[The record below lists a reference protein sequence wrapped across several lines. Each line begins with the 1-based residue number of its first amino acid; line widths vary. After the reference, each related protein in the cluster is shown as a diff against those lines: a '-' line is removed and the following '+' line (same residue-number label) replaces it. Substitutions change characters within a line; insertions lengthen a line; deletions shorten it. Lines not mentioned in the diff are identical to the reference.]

1 MAKFFINHPVM
12 SMVISIVMVIVGAVA
27 ILSLPTAQFP
37 NIADP
42 QIQVTATYPGADAT
56 TLDQSVATPIEQ
68 QMSGVDN
75 MEYMYSLNANNGQTK
90 LTVDFNIKTDPNT
103 DLILAQMRQS
113 QAASQLPP
121 EVNTQGVTVQKSTSA
136 PLMLFDLYSPTGQY
150 DSQFLANYAYINL
163 LSPLTRSYGL
173 ASVTIFGA
181 GQYAMRFWVNPN
193 QLAKLEI
200 TVPEI
205 INAVKAQNTVNP
217 SGQIGGEPIPSGQQY
232 AYAVIAQGR
241 LVTEEEFGSIV
252 VRANADGSLVR
263 LKDVARVEL
272 GTQTYNLAGRLDSK
286 NAAIVAIYQLPGSNA
301 IKAAQDAEA
310 LMADA
315 KKKFPP
321 GLDYVVA
328 LDTTLPV
335 TEGIN
340 EIVKTLAEALV
351 LVIIVVYIFLQGWR
365 ATLIPLL
372 AVPVSLIGTFVV
384 FPLLG
389 FSVNSLSLFG
399 LVLAIGLVVDD
410 AIVVVEA
417 VEHHIEHGLS
427 PKDAAF
433 KAMEQVSSPVI
444 AIALILAAVF
454 VPTAFIPGITG
465 RLYQQFAVTI
475 AVSVIF
481 SAFNALTLSPAL
493 SALLLRPKKPT
504 RGPLGKFFAWFNK
517 WFGRLTTGYV
527 GWCSFLIRRMSVT
540 IAMLVVSVVLIWF
553 FGGKLPKSFLP
564 EEDQGYLF
572 GALQLPDAS
581 SLQRTSTAAVTVE
594 DILKKTP
601 GIDHVTTVVG
611 YNMLSGVQ
619 NTYSAFFWITLKE
632 WKERKEKEEQYWPI
646 KIHLAETLRK
656 VSQGNALAF
665 PPPSIPG
672 VGASGGATFILED
685 RSARGLDFLR
695 DNQEKFMAAA
705 RKRPE
710 FSTVFTTDLP
720 KVPQLAVKVD
730 RDKVLKQG
738 VALTDVYQTLQAF
751 MGGAFINFFN
761 RFGRVWQVYV
771 QAEGD
776 FRTQA
781 DNVGRFYVRNKTGQ
795 MVPLSAVTSVER
807 RLGPEFTM
815 HYNLYPCV
823 QINGNTKP
831 GFSSDQAMKA
841 LEEAFAETMPPGMG
855 FEYMGM
861 SYQEQ
866 KAQQGVPPTVVFGFS
881 ILFVFLILAAMY
893 ESWTLPFSV
902 LLSTPIAVFGAFG
915 ILLGRRIIGLLIFQ
929 DYTALALED
938 NVYAQIGLIMLI
950 GLAAK
955 NAILIVEFA
964 KLEYENGRPLAEA
977 ALVGAKLRLR
987 PILMTSF
994 AFILGCVPL
1003 WRATGSGA
1011 VSRQVMGTA
1020 VIGGM
1025 LAASFIAIFIIPSLF
1040 YMIERLG
1047 GAKVEGYKAAAP
1059 GAPGLAPPSPGHAD

>member
-42 QIQVTATYPGADAT
+42 QIQITATYPGADAT

-90 LTVDFNIKTDPNT
+90 LTVDFDIKTDPNT

-181 GQYAMRFWVNPN
+181 GQYAMRFWVDPN
-193 QLAKLEI
+193 QLAKLQI

-217 SGQIGGEPIPSGQQY
+217 AGQIGGEPVPPGQESTL
-232 AYAVIAQGR
+232 AVIAQSR
-241 LVTEEEFGSIV
+241 LVSVEEFGQIV
-252 VRANADGSLVR
+252 VRANADGSFVR
-263 LKDVARVEL
+263 LQDVARIEL
-272 GTQTYNLAGRLDSK
+272 GTQVYNLQGRLDSK
-286 NAAIVAIYQLPGSNA
+286 PAAVVAIYQLPGSNA
-301 IKAAQDAEA
+301 IQAAQGAKD
-310 LMADA
+310 LMAAA
-315 KKKFPP
+315 KKQFPP
-321 GLDYVVA
+321 GLDYAIA

-335 TEGIN
+335 TEGIT
-340 EIVKTLAEALV
+340 EIVHTLIEALV
-351 LVIIVVYIFLQGWR
+351 LVIIVVYLFLQGWR

-372 AVPVSLIGTFVV
+372 AVPVSLVGTFLI

-389 FSVNSLSLFG
+389 FSINTLSLFG

-417 VEHHIEHGLS
+417 IEQHIEHGLS

-433 KAMEQVSSPVI
+433 KAMEEVSGPVI
-444 AIALILAAVF
+444 GIAIVLSAVF
-454 VPTAFIPGITG
+454 IPTAFIPGITG

-475 AVSVIF
+475 AVSVII

-493 SALLLRPKKPT
+493 GALLLRPKKES
-504 RGPLGKFFAWFNK
+504 RGPLGKFFGWFNRA
-517 WFGRLTTGYV
+517 FGRATEGYV
-527 GWCSFLIRRMSVT
+527 NVCSVLIRRLGLT
-540 IAMLVVSVVLIWF
+540 VVLLLVFAVLAGF
-553 FGGKLPKSFLP
+553 FGKKLPSSFLP

-572 GALQLPDAS
+572 VALQLPDAS
-581 SLQRTSTAAVTVE
+581 SLQRTSVAAAKVE
-594 DILKKTP
+594 NILMKTP
-601 GIDHVTTVVG
+601 GVDHVTTVVG

-619 NTYSAFFWITLKE
+619 NTYSAFFWVTLKE
-632 WKERKEKEEQYWPI
+632 WKERKAPDEQYWAI
-646 KIHLAETLRK
+646 KIHLNVALREI
-656 VSQGNALAF
+656 SQGTTVAF
-665 PPPSIPG
+665 PPPAIPG
-672 VGASGGATFILED
+672 VGAAGGTTFVLED
-685 RSARGLDFLR
+685 RSARGAEFLR
-695 DNQEKFMAAA
+695 ENQLKFMAAA
-705 RKRPE
+705 QKRPE
-710 FSTVFTTDLP
+710 FSSLFTTALP
-720 KVPQLAVKVD
+720 LVPQLAVKVD

-738 VALTDVYQTLQAF
+738 VPLSDVYQTLQAF

-781 DNVGRFYVRNKTGQ
+781 ENVGRFYVRNNSGQ
-795 MVPLSAVTSVER
+795 MVPLSTVTDISP

-815 HYNLYPCV
+815 HYNMYPCV
-823 QINGNTKP
+823 QINGILKP
-831 GFSSDQAMKA
+831 GFSSEQGMKA
-841 LEEAFAETMPPGMG
+841 LEEVFAQTMPQGMG
-855 FEYMGM
+855 FDYMGM
-861 SYQEQ
+861 SFQEQ
-866 KAQQGVPPTVVFGFS
+866 KAQQGVPPAVIFGFS
-881 ILFVFLILAAMY
+881 ILFVFLILAALY

-915 ILLGRRIIGLLIFQ
+915 ILFGRRIIGLLIFQ

-977 ALVGAKLRLR
+977 ALIGAKLRLR

-1003 WRATGSGA
+1003 WRATGAGA
-1011 VSRQVMGTA
+1011 ASRQVMGTA

-1025 LAASFIAIFIIPSLF
+1025 LTSSFLAIFIIPALF

-1047 GAKVEGYKAAAP
+1047 GTDKKSEKAPLTTPAP
-1059 GAPGLAPPSPGHAD
+1059 EAGD